1 MAIPDFQSLTLPVLR
16 EFGDGL
22 EHSTKDIR
30 QRVAEGLRLRPD
42 ELAEMLPSGGQTR
55 FANRVAWAHVCMK
68 QAGLLTSIRRG
79 VYRITPRGAEVL
91 ASPPDQITM
100 QFLERYPE
108 YLDFRARQASV
119 DVSPQRELSGDTAQR
134 REPAVLTPDEQI
146 NDECVGRRARASP
159 SGSMRSEKGGSFWRA
174 CGPVCIVGPALSAL
188 DQGFDVYVIADAC
201 GDISAGNTCLLTK
214 AWHAKLWRLR
224 DCDRQC
230 QRC

>member
-30 QRVAEGLRLRPD
+30 QRVAEGLRLRTD

-55 FANRVAWAHVCMK
+55 FANRVAWAHVYMK

-108 YLDFRARQASV
+108 YLNFRARQASV
-119 DVSPQRELSGDTAQR
+119 DV
-134 REPAVLTPDEQI
+134 TPSENCQAI
-146 NDECVGRRARASP
+146 QP
-159 SGSMRSEKGGSFWRA
+159 SGA
-174 CGPVCIVGPALSAL
+174 NQL
-188 DQGFDVYVIADAC
+188 Y
-201 GDISAGNTCLLTK
+201 
-214 AWHAKLWRLR
+214 
-224 DCDRQC
+224 
-230 QRC
+230 